1 MKLKI
6 ETRKEINEA
15 ILRKRYIKKQ
25 TEIIGKR
32 DEIFL
37 VEKQHTFIQ
46 HIHPISIFNTQLQE
60 NKE

>member
-15 ILRKRYIKKQ
+15 LLQKRYIKKQ
-25 TEIIGKR
+25 TEIIEKR

-37 VEKQHTFIQ
+37 VEKQYTFIKNL
-46 HIHPISIFNTQLQE
+46 HAISIFKTQ
-60 NKE
+60 

>member
-1 MKLKI
+1 MKNRNTQRN
-6 ETRKEINEA
+6 ERSNTTKEI
-15 ILRKRYIKKQ
+15 LKKQ

-37 VEKQHTFIQ
+37 VEKQYTFIQ
-46 HIHPISIFNTQLQE
+46 HIHAIIIFNTQLQE